1 MQQRKRLQRI
11 GVDIH
16 DLSFNATLV
25 INNWRIQM
33 KKYQPTDLIK
43 FASRTGRWT
52 VKKINNMPTLY
63 TTNLGSYLRFKISN
77 AKKCQITVLPNQNSL
92 SPSQVF
98 AFRIDSG
105 KWQRAQA
112 SLEKIDIPLDSTLH
126 TIEIMAAGNTDID
139 EVWQGNEGFAIKNIY
154 LDNGEIMAAP
164 QRPVVN
170 FIGDSITAGCWVVGN
185 HPAADYRPETNYA
198 GICADL
204 LNVDSVRI
212 AYSAGGVLR
221 PATGGVPT
229 ADVFLGKIDAQTS
242 WTPNHPDLNVINL
255 GVNDRR
261 FPLAQFIAAFDLF
274 IQQVKLTFP
283 HTPLAIMIPF
293 SQTFA
298 SEIRKIA
305 TKHACSI
312 IETKT
317 WHHSFTDG
325 LHPDQAGA
333 IAEGK
338 MLAQALQPL
347 LSQFSVQ

>member
-1 MQQRKRLQRI
+1 
-11 GVDIH
+11 
-16 DLSFNATLV
+16 
-25 INNWRIQM
+25 M
-33 KKYQPTDLIK
+33 KNYQPTDLIK

-63 TTNLGSYLRFKISN
+63 TTNLGSYLRFKVSN

-98 AFRIDSG
+98 AFRIDGG

-112 SLEKIDIPLDSTLH
+112 SLEKFDIPLDSILH
-126 TIEIMAAGNTDID
+126 TIEIMAAGNSDID
-139 EVWQGNEGFAIKNIY
+139 EVWKGNEGFAIKNIY
-154 LDNGEIMAAP
+154 LDNGAIMAAP

-229 ADVFLGKIDAQTS
+229 ADVFLGKIDDQTL
-242 WTPNHPDLNVINL
+242 WTPNHPDLTVINL

-261 FPLAQFIAAFDLF
+261 FPLAQFTAAFDLF

-283 HTPLAIMIPF
+283 HTPLAIIIPF

-305 TKHACSI
+305 TKHNCSI

-317 WHHSFTDG
+317 WSHSFTDG

>member
-1 MQQRKRLQRI
+1 
-11 GVDIH
+11 
-16 DLSFNATLV
+16 
-25 INNWRIQM
+25 M
-33 KKYQPTDLIK
+33 KNYQPTDLIK

-63 TTNLGSYLRFKISN
+63 TTNLGSYLRFKVSN
-77 AKKCQITVLPNQNSL
+77 AKKCQITVLPNQDSL

-98 AFRIDSG
+98 AFRIDGG

-112 SLEKIDIPLDSTLH
+112 SLEKIDIPLDSILH
-126 TIEIMAAGNTDID
+126 TIEIMAAGNSDID
-139 EVWQGNEGFAIKNIY
+139 EVWKGNEGFAIKNIY
-154 LDNGEIMAAP
+154 LDNGAIMAAP

-229 ADVFLGKIDAQTS
+229 ADVFLGKIDDQTL
-242 WTPNHPDLNVINL
+242 WTPNHPDLTVINL

-261 FPLAQFIAAFDLF
+261 FPLAQFTAAFDLF

-283 HTPLAIMIPF
+283 HTPLAIIIPF

-305 TKHACSI
+305 TKHNCSI

-317 WHHSFTDG
+317 WSHSFTDG

>member
-1 MQQRKRLQRI
+1 
-11 GVDIH
+11 
-16 DLSFNATLV
+16 
-25 INNWRIQM
+25 M
-33 KKYQPTDLIK
+33 KNYQPTDLIK

-63 TTNLGSYLRFKISN
+63 TTNLGSYLRFKVSN

-98 AFRIDSG
+98 AFRIDG
-105 KWQRAQA
+105 EKWQRAQA
-112 SLEKIDIPLDSTLH
+112 SLEKIDIPLDSILH
-126 TIEIMAAGNTDID
+126 TIEIMAAGNSDID
-139 EVWQGNEGFAIKNIY
+139 EVWKGNEGFAIKNIY
-154 LDNGEIMAAP
+154 LDNGAITAAP
-164 QRPVVN
+164 QRPLIN

-185 HPAADYRPETNYA
+185 HPATDYRPETNYA

-229 ADVFLGKIDAQTS
+229 ADVFLGKIDNQTL

-261 FPLAQFIAAFDLF
+261 FPLTQFIAAFDLF

-283 HTPLAIMIPF
+283 HAPLAIIIPF
-293 SQTFA
+293 SQAFA
-298 SEIRKIA
+298 SAICTIA
-305 TKHACSI
+305 TKHNCSI

>member
-1 MQQRKRLQRI
+1 
-11 GVDIH
+11 
-16 DLSFNATLV
+16 
-25 INNWRIQM
+25 M

-261 FPLAQFIAAFDLF
+261 FPLAQFTAAFDLF

-347 LSQFSVQ
+347 SPQFSVQ

>member
-1 MQQRKRLQRI
+1 
-11 GVDIH
+11 
-16 DLSFNATLV
+16 
-25 INNWRIQM
+25 M
-33 KKYQPTDLIK
+33 KNYQPTDLIK

-63 TTNLGSYLRFKISN
+63 TTNLGSYLRFKVSN

-98 AFRIDSG
+98 AFRIDGG

-112 SLEKIDIPLDSTLH
+112 SLEKIDIPLDSILH
-126 TIEIMAAGNTDID
+126 TIEIMAAGNSDID

-154 LDNGEIMAAP
+154 LDNGAIMAAP

-229 ADVFLGKIDAQTS
+229 ADIFLGKIDDQTL
-242 WTPNHPDLNVINL
+242 WTPNHPDLTVINL

-261 FPLAQFIAAFDLF
+261 FPLAQFTAAFDLF

-305 TKHACSI
+305 TKHNCSI

-317 WHHSFTDG
+317 WSHSFTDG

>member
-1 MQQRKRLQRI
+1 
-11 GVDIH
+11 
-16 DLSFNATLV
+16 
-25 INNWRIQM
+25 M

-52 VKKINNMPTLY
+52 IKKLDNSPTLY
-63 TTNLGSYLRFKISN
+63 TTNLGSYLRFKVSD

-98 AFRIDSG
+98 AFRIDNG

-154 LDNGEIMAAP
+154 LDRGEITAAP

-229 ADVFLGKIDAQTS
+229 ADVFLGKIDNQTL

-261 FPLAQFIAAFDLF
+261 FPLTQFIAAFDLF

-283 HTPLAIMIPF
+283 HTPLAIIIPF

-298 SEIRKIA
+298 SAIRTIA
-305 TKHACSI
+305 TKHDCSI

-317 WHHSFTDG
+317 WHHSFTDE

-333 IAEGK
+333 ITEGK

-347 LSQFSVQ
+347 LPQFSVQ

>member
-1 MQQRKRLQRI
+1 
-11 GVDIH
+11 
-16 DLSFNATLV
+16 
-25 INNWRIQM
+25 M

-63 TTNLGSYLRFKISN
+63 TTNLGSYLRFKVSD

-98 AFRIDSG
+98 AFRVDGG

-154 LDNGEIMAAP
+154 LDSGKIMAAP
-164 QRPVVN
+164 QRPLVN

-229 ADVFLGKIDAQTS
+229 ADVFLGKIDDQTL
-242 WTPNHPDLNVINL
+242 WTPNHPDLTVINL

-261 FPLAQFIAAFDLF
+261 FPLAQFTAAFDLF
-274 IQQVKLTFP
+274 IQQIKLTFP

-305 TKHACSI
+305 TKHNCSI

-317 WHHSFTDG
+317 WSHSFTDG

-347 LSQFSVQ
+347 LPQFSVK

>member
-1 MQQRKRLQRI
+1 
-11 GVDIH
+11 
-16 DLSFNATLV
+16 
-25 INNWRIQM
+25 M
-33 KKYQPTDLIK
+33 KNYQPTDLIK

-63 TTNLGSYLRFKISN
+63 TTNLGSYLRFKVSN

-98 AFRIDSG
+98 AFRIDGG

-112 SLEKIDIPLDSTLH
+112 SLEKIDIPLDSILH
-126 TIEIMAAGNTDID
+126 TIEIMAAGNSDID

-154 LDNGEIMAAP
+154 LDNGAIMAAP

-229 ADVFLGKIDAQTS
+229 ADVFLGKIDDQTL
-242 WTPNHPDLNVINL
+242 WTPNHPDLTVINL

-261 FPLAQFIAAFDLF
+261 FPLAQFTAAFDLF

-283 HTPLAIMIPF
+283 HTPLAIIIPF

-305 TKHACSI
+305 TKHNCSI

-333 IAEGK
+333 ITEGK

>member
-1 MQQRKRLQRI
+1 
-11 GVDIH
+11 
-16 DLSFNATLV
+16 
-25 INNWRIQM
+25 M

-63 TTNLGSYLRFKISN
+63 TTNLGSYLRFKVSN

-98 AFRIDSG
+98 AFRVDGG

-154 LDNGEIMAAP
+154 LNNGEIMAAP

-305 TKHACSI
+305 AKHDCSI

-338 MLAQALQPL
+338 TLAQALQPL
-347 LSQFSVQ
+347 LPQFSVQ

>member
-1 MQQRKRLQRI
+1 
-11 GVDIH
+11 
-16 DLSFNATLV
+16 
-25 INNWRIQM
+25 M

-63 TTNLGSYLRFKISN
+63 TTNLGSYLRFKVSN
-77 AKKCQITVLPNQNSL
+77 AKKCQISVLPNQNSL

-139 EVWQGNEGFAIKNIY
+139 EVWQGNDGFAIKNIY

-229 ADVFLGKIDAQTS
+229 ADVFLGKIDAQTL

-305 TKHACSI
+305 TKHDCSI

-317 WHHSFTDG
+317 WSHSFTDG

-347 LSQFSVQ
+347 LPQFSVK

>member
-1 MQQRKRLQRI
+1 
-11 GVDIH
+11 
-16 DLSFNATLV
+16 
-25 INNWRIQM
+25 M

-63 TTNLGSYLRFKISN
+63 TTNLGSYLRFKVSN

-98 AFRIDSG
+98 AFRVDGG

-305 TKHACSI
+305 AKHDCSI

-338 MLAQALQPL
+338 TLAQALQPL

>member
-1 MQQRKRLQRI
+1 
-11 GVDIH
+11 
-16 DLSFNATLV
+16 
-25 INNWRIQM
+25 M

-242 WTPNHPDLNVINL
+242 WTANHPDLNVINL

-347 LSQFSVQ
+347 SPQFSVQ

>member
-1 MQQRKRLQRI
+1 
-11 GVDIH
+11 
-16 DLSFNATLV
+16 
-25 INNWRIQM
+25 M
-33 KKYQPTDLIK
+33 KNYQPTDLIK

-63 TTNLGSYLRFKISN
+63 TTNLGSYLRFKVSN
-77 AKKCQITVLPNQNSL
+77 AKKCQITVLPNQDSL

-98 AFRIDSG
+98 AFRIDGG

-112 SLEKIDIPLDSTLH
+112 SLEKIDIPLDSILH
-126 TIEIMAAGNTDID
+126 TIEIMAAGNSDID

-154 LDNGEIMAAP
+154 LDNGAIMAAP

-229 ADVFLGKIDAQTS
+229 ADVFLGKIDDQTL
-242 WTPNHPDLNVINL
+242 WTPNHPDLTVINL

-261 FPLAQFIAAFDLF
+261 FPLAQFTAAFDLF

-283 HTPLAIMIPF
+283 HTPLAIIIPF

-305 TKHACSI
+305 TKHNCSI

-317 WHHSFTDG
+317 WSHSFTDG

-347 LSQFSVQ
+347 LYQFSVQ

>member
-1 MQQRKRLQRI
+1 
-11 GVDIH
+11 
-16 DLSFNATLV
+16 
-25 INNWRIQM
+25 M

-63 TTNLGSYLRFKISN
+63 TTNLGSYLRFKVSN

-98 AFRIDSG
+98 AFRVDGG

-126 TIEIMAAGNTDID
+126 TIEIMAAGNSDID

-154 LDNGEIMAAP
+154 LNNGEIMAAP
-164 QRPVVN
+164 QRPLVN

-229 ADVFLGKIDAQTS
+229 ADVLKRKIDDQTL
-242 WTPNHPDLNVINL
+242 WTPNHPDLTVINL

-261 FPLAQFIAAFDLF
+261 FPLAQFTAAFDLF
-274 IQQVKLTFP
+274 IQQIKLTFP

-305 TKHACSI
+305 TKHDCSI

-317 WHHSFTDG
+317 WSHSFTDG

-347 LSQFSVQ
+347 LPQFSVK

>member
-1 MQQRKRLQRI
+1 MRESVQTCLTSI
-11 GVDIH
+11 
-16 DLSFNATLV
+16 
-25 INNWRIQM
+25 
-33 KKYQPTDLIK
+33 
-43 FASRTGRWT
+43 
-52 VKKINNMPTLY
+52 
-63 TTNLGSYLRFKISN
+63 
-77 AKKCQITVLPNQNSL
+77 
-92 SPSQVF
+92 VF
-98 AFRIDSG
+98 
-105 KWQRAQA
+105 
-112 SLEKIDIPLDSTLH
+112 
-126 TIEIMAAGNTDID
+126 
-139 EVWQGNEGFAIKNIY
+139 
-154 LDNGEIMAAP
+154 
-164 QRPVVN
+164 
-170 FIGDSITAGCWVVGN
+170 
-185 HPAADYRPETNYA
+185 
-198 GICADL
+198 
-204 LNVDSVRI
+204 RI

-261 FPLAQFIAAFDLF
+261 FPLAQFTAAFDLF

-305 TKHACSI
+305 IKHKCSI